1 VTETCYAER
10 TDSVEDKLRLLRRAH
25 REGRLDVALSLA
37 ESIGDTLRFERQS
50 QNNNVDMPLKPSQA
64 AHVTELPAP
73 WAKWARGWQQCQRV
87 TVEEAAG
94 LQRSGEPVDF
104 RLDVDAATTTDLSRE
119 VRVAWVEPKGGL
131 REVPSQVIDEVRQGN
146 MRSCRLLFLA
156 DVPASG
162 HTDYLILYGNPEAE
176 RPDYIT
182 DLQVHGEG
190 YGLEIANNHFT
201 AHLAAQ
207 TGQVERLRFRRG
219 HGDVPYGANLELV
232 TGGEGHGEP
241 PNIDWGPDYCASG
254 NFQKFR
260 LTAWS
265 ECPNY
270 EIVRGPLCVQVRRWG
285 FPHSPIHPVFT
296 PSRCHISVTYTFFA
310 GRPYFLK
317 EACMETVKGYET
329 TVIRDDEWLFY
340 GLPFTDSLW
349 LDAGGHLHEGDVAED
364 ARNDMWGVGF
374 YNRDSRDAF
383 VALRL
388 EHEGDKVAIKHDGTP
403 STNIFGRGQIWCRTP
418 LSPGPTRLPT
428 GSSLGQKSAYLATH
442 YPEDGGAQIVE
453 ATRRQLVTPLQ
464 VQPASVRGLDT
475 VARAQ
480 GALGRVG
487 ETAATANGKRAI
499 ALKKLVWEALRE
511 VRDDQL
517 MTVDGNVADLGYIY
531 DVQIAADVVHIV
543 MTMPHRGRPQH
554 NFLANPIRDRVQQLK
569 GVRDCVVECTWEPAW
584 TVSRLSDAG
593 RRALGLDP

>member
-1 VTETCYAER
+1 
-10 TDSVEDKLRLLRRAH
+10 
-25 REGRLDVALSLA
+25 
-37 ESIGDTLRFERQS
+37 
-50 QNNNVDMPLKPSQA
+50 M
-64 AHVTELPAP
+64 
-73 WAKWARGWQQCQRV
+73 
-87 TVEEAAG
+87 
-94 LQRSGEPVDF
+94 
-104 RLDVDAATTTDLSRE
+104 
-119 VRVAWVEPKGGL
+119 
-131 REVPSQVIDEVRQGN
+131 
-146 MRSCRLLFLA
+146 
-156 DVPASG
+156 
-162 HTDYLILYGNPEAE
+162 
-176 RPDYIT
+176 
-182 DLQVHGEG
+182 
-190 YGLEIANNHFT
+190 
-201 AHLAAQ
+201 
-207 TGQVERLRFRRG
+207 RFRRG

-403 STNIFGRGQIWCRTP
+403 STNYFGRANAIAHGRQPRPEERLSSDALPRRRWRTDRRGDP
-418 LSPGPTRLPT
+418 PATRHALAGATRL
-428 GSSLGQKSAYLATH
+428 G
-442 YPEDGGAQIVE
+442 
-453 ATRRQLVTPLQ
+453 TRP
-464 VQPASVRGLDT
+464 
-475 VARAQ
+475 
-480 GALGRVG
+480 
-487 ETAATANGKRAI
+487 
-499 ALKKLVWEALRE
+499 
-511 VRDDQL
+511 
-517 MTVDGNVADLGYIY
+517 
-531 DVQIAADVVHIV
+531 
-543 MTMPHRGRPQH
+543 
-554 NFLANPIRDRVQQLK
+554 
-569 GVRDCVVECTWEPAW
+569 
-584 TVSRLSDAG
+584 
-593 RRALGLDP
+593 